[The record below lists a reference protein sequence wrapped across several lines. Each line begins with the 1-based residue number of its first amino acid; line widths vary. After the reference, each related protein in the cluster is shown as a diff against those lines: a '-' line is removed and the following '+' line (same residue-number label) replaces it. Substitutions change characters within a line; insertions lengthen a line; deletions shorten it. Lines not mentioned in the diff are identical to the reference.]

1 MKPRS
6 AKAKGRRLQNWTRDL
21 ILETFP
27 LEKDDVRS
35 TTMGDNGED
44 VQLSPAAR
52 GLIPFQIE
60 CKNKA
65 HVSVYSWYQQAREHG
80 PHEPLL
86 VIKED
91 EAEPLVVVD
100 AKTFFKLLKGQQ

>member
-1 MKPRS
+1 
-6 AKAKGRRLQNWTRDL
+6 
-21 ILETFP
+21 
-27 LEKDDVRS
+27 
-35 TTMGDNGED
+35 MGDTGED

-52 GLIPFQIE
+52 AHIPFQIE

-65 HVSVYSWYQQAREHG
+65 HVSVYTWYDQCKEHG

-91 EAEPLVVVD
+91 EAEPLVVVS
-100 AKTFFKLLKGQQ
+100 AKTFFDLLKKG